1 MEWAYLRPAM
11 DADHAG
17 DAIADDLIDAA
28 IDIVADHG
36 FEGLTVKAVTTR
48 VGISLGAFYHHFS
61 SKDDLIET
69 AVSRLAGVSAEAVTR
84 LHAGRMTMAETIRE
98 FVGVSL
104 EACREQPAR
113 AAFLATAIRSDR
125 WGSVSLDAVRAAA
138 ELAGTTDEFSAKY
151 PGLVERLMCG
161 LVQGAYDFIAV
172 HPELADDPRF
182 EEDLVGF
189 AERLVAIES

>member
-1 MEWAYLRPAM
+1 MH
-11 DADHAG
+11 ADDDG

-69 AVSRLAGVSAEAVTR
+69 AVSRLAGVSAGAVAR

-125 WGSVSLDAVRAAA
+125 WGSVSLAAVRAAA

-151 PGLVERLMCG
+151 PGLVERLLCG
-161 LVQGAYDFIAV
+161 MVQGAYDFIAV
-172 HPELADDPRF
+172 NPELADDARF